1 MDSLDPQ
8 THRRREH
15 RLPDFWR
22 AGFSEGP
29 RRKIH
34 EDSVHEFFAVR
45 TDGRK
50 LQARLFPGTARRQQ
64 FQPRKERPQTQRS
77 GRTRSGF
84 YRERFRKFSVQL
96 HPEGTAGRF
105 RRDGRRPRCDFQES
119 LRAGK
124 IYAGAQLAIPGDG
137 RKALGAR
144 RSGISEK
151 VRRDVFLVAALLKVA
166 LSRKITLCR
175 GAGRRH
181 ARFRARG

>member
-8 THRRREH
+8 THRRRKH

-22 AGFSEGP
+22 ARFSEGP

-45 TDGRK
+45 TDGREP
-50 LQARLFPGTARRQQ
+50 QARLFPGAARRQQ
-64 FQPRKERPQTQRS
+64 FQPRKERLETQGS

-84 YRERFRKFSVQL
+84 YWERFCKFSVQL

-105 RRDGRRPRCDFQES
+105 RCDGRRPRCDFQES

-144 RSGISEK
+144 RSGIPEK
-151 VRRDVFLVAALLKVA
+151 IRCDVFLVAAFPKTA
-166 LSRKITLCR
+166 HSKKITLCR

-181 ARFRARG
+181 VRFRARG